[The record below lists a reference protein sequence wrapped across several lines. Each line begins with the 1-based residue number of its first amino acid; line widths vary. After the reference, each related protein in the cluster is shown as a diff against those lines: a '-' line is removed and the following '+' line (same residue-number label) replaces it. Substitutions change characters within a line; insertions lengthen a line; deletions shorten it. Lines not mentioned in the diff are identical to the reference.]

1 MVETD
6 NRRGEANLTVNRLEK
21 EMERGERNR
30 STIFLAKSRLLDPNF
45 KKPRHNGE
53 SELYSQDRVQG
64 VGKLEKKDVEEEGI
78 HEIKPAG
85 RMLKKK
91 GSMRSNQPEGT

>member
-30 STIFLAKSRLLDPNF
+30 STIYYTSKSRLLDPNF

-64 VGKLEKKDVEEEGI
+64 VGKLEKKDVE
-78 HEIKPAG
+78 
-85 RMLKKK
+85 
-91 GSMRSNQPEGT
+91 